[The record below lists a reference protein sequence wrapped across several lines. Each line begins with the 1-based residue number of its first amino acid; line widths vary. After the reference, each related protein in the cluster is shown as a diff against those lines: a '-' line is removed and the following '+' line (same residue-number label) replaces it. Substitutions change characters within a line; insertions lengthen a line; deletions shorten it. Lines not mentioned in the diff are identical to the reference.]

1 MRITKNSRK
10 FVAINIVLYL
20 LRSMKKF
27 LVSFALLAMVVLL
40 NSCGGS
46 KKIVYFQNIDNIN
59 LDDSEKLHS
68 AKIMPKDML
77 SITVSTIDP
86 AASAPFNMNVTAASS
101 SVRSTASTNGQEYLV
116 DNEGYIEFPVVGK
129 LQVAGLTNAQ
139 CQEFIKAKIAPYLAA
154 SEKPIVVVRISDFKV
169 TILGE
174 VNSPRVI
181 TMSTERPNIME
192 AIAQA
197 GDLTLYG
204 KRDNVMLIREDASGK
219 KSVHR
224 LDLRDACLIESPY
237 YYLQQN
243 DIIYIQPN
251 GAKANTAQFST
262 ATALWTG
269 LASSILS
276 LASVIIGLTR

>member
-1 MRITKNSRK
+1 
-10 FVAINIVLYL
+10 
-20 LRSMKKF
+20 MKKF
-27 LVSFALLAMVVLL
+27 LVSFALLAMVMLL

-86 AASAPFNMNVTAASS
+86 AASAPFNMNVTSASS

-129 LQVAGLTNAQ
+129 LQVVGLTSAQ
-139 CQEFIKAKIAPYLAA
+139 CQEFIKGKIAPYLAA

-251 GAKANTAQFST
+251 AARAST
-262 ATALWTG
+262 NQYSPATALWVG
-269 LASSILS
+269 LASSVLS
-276 LASVIIGLTR
+276 LASLIVNLVR

>member
-1 MRITKNSRK
+1 
-10 FVAINIVLYL
+10 
-20 LRSMKKF
+20 MKKF

-139 CQEFIKAKIAPYLAA
+139 CQEFIKGKIAPYLAA

-251 GAKANTAQFST
+251 EAKANTALFST

-276 LASVIIGLTR
+276 LASLIVNLVR